1 MTQELYLI
9 DTRIFSDSR
18 KFQDILPIYHSLWLS
33 METLLSIFSEAM
45 RSDFDRLTDLISLT
59 HDEIDT
65 ILGIGYRGTPTERL
79 SSEVRMK
86 MQKVIQIVQL
96 LDMSY
101 QSELFLGNIWKREEA
116 LRAWFRWLYPPLD
129 SAIPPLDCIISDP
142 ERYLDRILELLN
154 VEYILTAKAHPWVYR
169 SEKYWSI
176 INIL

>member
-1 MTQELYLI
+1 MN
-9 DTRIFSDSR
+9 
-18 KFQDILPIYHSLWLS
+18 
-33 METLLSIFSEAM
+33 TLLLRYAEGM
-45 RSDFDRLTDLISLT
+45 RADFDRITDIISLT
-59 HDEIDT
+59 HDEIDS
-65 ILGIGYRGTPTERL
+65 ILGIGYGETPTEKL
-79 SSEVRMK
+79 SAEVRMR
-86 MQKVIQIVQL
+86 MQKVIEIVRL

-101 QSELFLGNIWKREEA
+101 ESELSLENIWKKEEA

>member
-1 MTQELYLI
+1 MN
-9 DTRIFSDSR
+9 
-18 KFQDILPIYHSLWLS
+18 
-33 METLLSIFSEAM
+33 TLLWTYAETM

-59 HDEIDT
+59 HGEIDT
-65 ILGIGYRGTPTERL
+65 ILGIGYRETPTEKL
-79 SSEVRMK
+79 SAEVRMR
-86 MQKVIQIVQL
+86 MQKVIEIVRL

-101 QSELFLGNIWKREEA
+101 ESELSLENIWKKEEA

-142 ERYLDRILELLN
+142 GRYLDRILELLN
-154 VEYILTAKAHPWVYR
+154 VEYIFTAKAYPWVYR